1 MKLVI
6 LWVAMLFYPAVSGAQ
21 DYRKVDQPD
30 RVYAALKQRSDKV
43 NTIQADF
50 TEIRHVSYLKSP
62 QKSSGKF
69 YFEKKDRMRWE
80 QTDPGSYVIMIDGS
94 SLRVSEGGKEKNIR
108 SAGNMTGM
116 IRDMLLM
123 IVRGDYQSG
132 REFEKE
138 LLQNADGYRIVMK
151 PVEKRL
157 KQRYDRLEMQFS
169 KSTMGLEELVFFE
182 KGGDRQVLTFRN
194 EKINIPFDPSL
205 FTQF

>member
-1 MKLVI
+1 MKLLIFCFLI
-6 LWVAMLFYPAVSGAQ
+6 LYPAISDAQ

-30 RVYAALKQRSDKV
+30 HVYAALKQRSGKV
-43 NTIQADF
+43 HTIQADF
-50 TEIRHVSYLKSP
+50 TEIRYVSYLKEP

-80 QTDPGSYVIMIDGS
+80 QTNPGSYVIMIDGS
-94 SLRVSEGGKEKNIR
+94 SLRVSEGGKEKNIK
-108 SAGNMTGM
+108 SAGQMTGM

-132 REFEKE
+132 KEFEKE
-138 LLQNADGYRIVMK
+138 LLQNATAYRMVMR

-157 KQRYDRLEMQFS
+157 KQRYDKLELQFS
-169 KSTMGLEELVFFE
+169 KSTLELEELIFFE
-182 KGGDRQVLTFRN
+182 KGGDRQVLAFRN
-194 EKINIPFDPSL
+194 EKVNVPFNSSL

>member
-1 MKLVI
+1 MKLLV
-6 LWVAMLFYPAVSGAQ
+6 LWVAMLYPAISNAQ
-21 DYRKVDQPD
+21 DYRKVARPDQ
-30 RVYAALKQRSDKV
+30 VYAALKQRSEKV

-50 TEIRHVSYLKSP
+50 TEIRHVSYLKAP
-62 QKSSGKF
+62 QKSSGRF

-80 QTDPGSYVIMIDGS
+80 QTDPGRYVIMIDGS

-108 SAGNMTGM
+108 SAGHMTGM

-138 LLQNADGYRIVMK
+138 LLQNADRYRIVMT

-169 KSTMGLEELVFFE
+169 KSTMGLEELTFFE

-194 EKINIPFDPSL
+194 EKINTPFDPSL

>member
-1 MKLVI
+1 MKWLI
-6 LWVAMLFYPAVSGAQ
+6 FWVVMLCPALGGAQ
-21 DYRKVDQPD
+21 EYRKVARPD
-30 RVYAALKQRSDKV
+30 LVYAALKERSEKV

-50 TEIRHVSYLKSP
+50 TEIRHVSYLKAP

-80 QTDPGSYVIMIDGS
+80 QIDPGQYVIMIDGS

-108 SAGNMTGM
+108 SASHMTGM

-138 LLQNADGYRIVMK
+138 LLQNADGYRIVMT

-169 KSTMGLEELVFFE
+169 KSTMGLEELTFFE

-194 EKINIPFDPSL
+194 EKINTPFDPSL

>member
-1 MKLVI
+1 MKLLIFWFLV
-6 LWVAMLFYPAVSGAQ
+6 FYPALSDAQ
-21 DYRKVDQPD
+21 DFRKAAQPD
-30 RVYAALKQRSDKV
+30 QVYAALKQRSEKV
-43 NTIQADF
+43 NTLQADF
-50 TEIRHVSYLKSP
+50 SETRYVSYLKAP

-80 QTDPGSYVIMIDGS
+80 QTDPGSYVIMINGS

-108 SAGNMTGM
+108 SAGQMTGM

-132 REFEKE
+132 KEFEKE
-138 LLQNADGYRIVMK
+138 LLQNAAAYRMVMR

-157 KQRYDRLEMQFS
+157 KQRYDKLELQFS
-169 KSTMGLEELVFFE
+169 KSTLELEELVFFE
-182 KGGDRQVLTFRN
+182 KGGDRQVLAFRN
-194 EKINIPFDPSL
+194 EKVNFPLNSSL